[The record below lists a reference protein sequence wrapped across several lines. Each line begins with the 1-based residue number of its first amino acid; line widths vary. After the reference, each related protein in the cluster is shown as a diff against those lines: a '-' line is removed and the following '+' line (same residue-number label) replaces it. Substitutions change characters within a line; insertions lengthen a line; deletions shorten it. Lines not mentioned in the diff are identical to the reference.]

1 MYIYSNKK
9 LLLIDFS
16 YYYIH
21 RYFALMSWFNISKT
35 DYNEKLLLEKFE
47 KLMIENVKK
56 FAKKTKCELKNTILV
71 SDCKRSTI
79 WRLEQCIDY
88 KANRELCQIKQPIN
102 PKIYSIIDDKIIPTL
117 KSLDVQYIGF
127 DKLEADD
134 IISVIARN
142 TSNEKVIITNDND
155 YLQLLDDKTTILNAT
170 FKDLSSRSLGCPKKD
185 LLMKILVGD
194 TSDNISSI
202 VTKSTAKTLIEMTND
217 NLEEYLVKHNL
228 IDKFNF
234 NKNLIDMNNIPE
246 EYKNLIKNSIQFI

>member
-1 MYIYSNKK
+1 MYIHSNKK

-35 DYNEKLLLEKFE
+35 EYDEKLLLEKFE

-56 FAKKTKCELKNTILV
+56 IAKKTKCSLKNTILV
-71 SDCKRSTI
+71 CDCKRSTI
-79 WRLEQCIDY
+79 WRLEQCNNY
-88 KANRELCQIKQPIN
+88 KANRELCQTKQPIN

-134 IISVIARN
+134 IISVIAKN
-142 TSNEKVIITNDND
+142 TNNEKVIITNDND
-155 YLQLLDDKTTILNAT
+155 YLQLLNDKTTILNAT

-185 LLMKILVGD
+185 LLMKILIGD

-202 VTKSTAKTLIEMTND
+202 VTKSTAKKLIEMTND
-217 NLEEYLVKHNL
+217 NLEEYLVNNSL
-228 IDKFNF
+228 LERYNF
-234 NKNLIDMNNIPE
+234 NKNLIDMENIPE

>member
-1 MYIYSNKK
+1 MYIHLNKK

-35 DYNEKLLLEKFE
+35 EFNEDLLLDKFE
-47 KLMIENVKK
+47 KLMIENIKK
-56 FAKKTKCELKNTILV
+56 IAKKTKCELKNTILV

-79 WRLEQCIDY
+79 WRLEQCMNY
-88 KANRELCQIKQPIN
+88 KSNRELCQTKQPIN
-102 PKIYSIIDDKIIPTL
+102 PKIYDIIDTKIIPTL
-117 KSLDVQYIGF
+117 KSLDVQYVGF

-134 IISVIARN
+134 IISVIAKS
-142 TSNEKVIITNDND
+142 TTNEKIILTNDND
-155 YLQLLDDKTTILNAT
+155 YLQLLDGNTTIINAT
-170 FKDLSSRSLGCPKKD
+170 YKDISSRSLGCPKKD

-202 VTKSTAKTLIEMTND
+202 VTKSTAKKLVEMTND
-217 NLEEYLVKHNL
+217 NVEEYLIKHNL
-228 IDKFNF
+228 LEKYNF
-234 NKNLIDMNNIPE
+234 NKNLIDMDSIPE